1 MENYD
6 VSSKKLKIKLSY
18 VLSTSLLDIYPKQ
31 LKVGSQRGTCTL
43 MLTAVLFTIVKRWK
57 QPKCPSVNEW
67 INKMWYTHSEI
78 FLSIKKKGNSDTFY
92 SMDELWRIMLS
103 EIGQSSKDKYHKLS
117 LIWGVYRV
125 QFTETESKRVISR
138 S

>member
-92 SMDELWRIMLS
+92 NMDGR
-103 EIGQSSKDKYHKLS
+103 
-117 LIWGVYRV
+117 
-125 QFTETESKRVISR
+125 
-138 S
+138 